1 MKTELYKLFGEEIP
15 LCLVIY
21 NRQCLIQYSEFQ
33 NKIINFINEENN
45 EKEDRTKIVK
55 LLLSVNTDADY
66 MSRFFKKNSFESIL
80 SSFTKDKLSK
90 IFKHGIFI
98 TKEAVDKIVS
108 IEETIRCHYYF
119 SYQLTFY

>member
-1 MKTELYKLFGEEIP
+1 M
-15 LCLVIY
+15 
-21 NRQCLIQYSEFQ
+21 
-33 NKIINFINEENN
+33 
-45 EKEDRTKIVK
+45 K

-90 IFKHGIFI
+90 SFKHGIFT

-108 IEETIRCHYYF
+108 INE
-119 SYQLTFY
+119 